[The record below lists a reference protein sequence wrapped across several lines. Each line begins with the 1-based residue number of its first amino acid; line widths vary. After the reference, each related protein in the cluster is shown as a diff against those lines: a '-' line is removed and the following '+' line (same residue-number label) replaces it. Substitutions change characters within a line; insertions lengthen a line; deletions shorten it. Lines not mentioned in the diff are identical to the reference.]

1 MARHYRE
8 APVNAIWEGSGNVMA
23 LDLIRVLSRHRDQVE
38 LVFGIFERDLGASG
52 GKTVDVLRAA
62 AALCE
67 RDEGSARFL
76 IEQMA
81 LAAAAAELMRLGA
94 GRVADAFLESR
105 LAGGWRST
113 YGMLDSRF
121 DARFIVDLLYPA
133 AGQ

>member
-1 MARHYRE
+1 
-8 APVNAIWEGSGNVMA
+8 MA
-23 LDLIRVLSRHRDQVE
+23 LDLLRVLTRHRDQFDV
-38 LVFGIFERDLGASG
+38 VFDRMERDLGPSG

-76 IEQMA
+76 AEQMA
-81 LAAAAAELMRLGA
+81 LAAGAAELMRLGA
-94 GRVADAFLESR
+94 GRVADAFLETR

-133 AGQ
+133 AGV